1 MSCLTLLS
9 VCSLRACYERQ
20 RMISALDEV
29 GGAVLLGGMTTFVG
43 VLPLAFASSFIY
55 RVFFRLFF
63 AIVSLGILHG
73 FVVVPCL
80 IVCIPPAP
88 HVNPKAIDPKKSMI
102 TVAPRKS
109 PNAPL
114 ARANNVEATG
124 EFSL

>member
-1 MSCLTLLS
+1 
-9 VCSLRACYERQ
+9 
-20 RMISALDEV
+20 MISALDEV

-80 IVCIPPAP
+80 LVCIPPAP
-88 HVNPKAIDPKKSMI
+88 HANSKAIIEPNKNMI
-102 TVAPRKS
+102 TVAPQHS
-109 PNAPL
+109 PNASL
-114 ARANNVEATG
+114 AGANNAEATG